1 MQAARSLEFAEPG
14 QGNNGYVIESAPGHP
29 GLLALVLPWEGTDA
43 HADVMLRARR
53 IGPLIAVTRDGGTG
67 RTTLTKAGHVRIDY
81 WLNDGGVA
89 TLRHALVSMARM
101 ARAAGASE
109 IVAVGTPPVWYGR
122 SGFLPGDEA
131 PAFARFEEAL
141 ASFDFR
147 PNRGTIA
154 SAHQMGTVRMGADPR
169 GHPCDVLGRVRRDER
184 SDRVVRGLYVADG
197 SLFPTGLGV
206 NPMITIMVLA
216 RRVSRTI
223 LGEA

>member
-1 MQAARSLEFAEPG
+1 
-14 QGNNGYVIESAPGHP
+14 
-29 GLLALVLPWEGTDA
+29 
-43 HADVMLRARR
+43 
-53 IGPLIAVTRDGGTG
+53 
-67 RTTLTKAGHVRIDY
+67 
-81 WLNDGGVA
+81 
-89 TLRHALVSMARM
+89 M

-109 IVAVGTPPVWYGR
+109 ILAVGTPPVWHGR

-131 PAFARFEEAL
+131 PAFARFEDAL

-154 SAHQMGTVRMGADPR
+154 SAHQMGTARMGADPR
-169 GHPCDVLGRVRRDER
+169 GHPCDGLGRVRRDER
-184 SDRVVRGLYVADG
+184 GDRVVRGLYVADG